1 MRHTSVL
8 LNGNE
13 HCYGFTD
20 VDVRD
25 TFEEEAAAACARLK
39 GLDPEAVFT
48 SPLQRAAK
56 LAAFCGY
63 PDAIRDDRLKEMN
76 FGDWEGK
83 PWEEILDTTDIE
95 AFIRRRIATR
105 AVRTRAGL
113 HPGKESCRLSL
124 HPDLLPWRGDQLRPY
139 AGRTMHAGECLCLTP
154 SLRLSDRIDLI
165 RVAGLSSRRARCPRE
180 ALVLNKLNRK
190 LSYEKL

>member
-1 MRHTSVL
+1 MKIYLMRHTSVL

-83 PWEEILDTTDIE
+83 SWEEILDTTDIE
-95 AFIRRRIATR
+95 AFFRRYIDEP
-105 AVRTRAGL
+105 VSG
-113 HPGKESCRLSL
+113 GES
-124 HPDLLPWRGDQLRPY
+124 Q
-139 AGRTMHAGECLCLTP
+139 
-154 SLRLSDRIDLI
+154 
-165 RVAGLSSRRARCPRE
+165 RE
-180 ALVLNKLNRK
+180 QF
-190 LSYEKL
+190 